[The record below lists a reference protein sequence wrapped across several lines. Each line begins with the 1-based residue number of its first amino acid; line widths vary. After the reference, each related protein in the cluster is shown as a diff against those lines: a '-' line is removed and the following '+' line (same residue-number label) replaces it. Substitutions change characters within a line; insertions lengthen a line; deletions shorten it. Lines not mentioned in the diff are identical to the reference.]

1 MTFGLALKRPLFDL
15 YEGEGN
21 TGIVSVLPTATPI
34 LPFSHQTVLSVKAWP
49 VPTRQEE
56 NSTPEGSAVSLNPGS
71 QSDVLVSPASPGEY
85 LR

>member
-21 TGIVSVLPTATPI
+21 ASIISVLPTATPI

-49 VPTRQEE
+49 VPTHQEE
-56 NSTPEGSAVSLNPGS
+56 RPTPKGSAVSLNPGS
-71 QSDVLVSPASPGEY
+71 RSDVLVSPASPGEY